1 MITGN
6 EDDMFSFS
14 CPIRAFIGQ
23 GLSAYVAKGNPE
35 TQNDKEITDAIHSG
49 RLVVIGGSG
58 QAHMDLNVHIR
69 LSIIST
75 SRGRWD
81 N

>member
-14 CPIRAFIGQ
+14 CSIRAFIGQ
-23 GLSAYVAKGNPE
+23 GLSAYVAKGSPE
-35 TQNDKEITDAIHSG
+35 TQNDKEITDATHSV

-58 QAHMDLNVHIR
+58 QAHMDLTVHIR

-75 SRGRWD
+75 SRGRGD

>member
-14 CPIRAFIGQ
+14 CSNRAFIGQ
-23 GLSAYVAKGNPE
+23 RLSADVAKGSPE
-35 TQNDKEITDAIHSG
+35 TQSDKEITDAIHSG
-49 RLVVIGGSG
+49 RLLAIGGSG
-58 QAHMDLNVHIR
+58 QVHMDLKVHIR

-75 SRGRWD
+75 SRGRRD